1 MFGAGGYHGQS
12 ESKLL
17 PSMSQSNDQQLATET
32 PPQTPPNNVKLNT
45 SSGQHQQQQPPLDP
59 VQSYPQHQPSN
70 LYSSYNIQSY
80 EDDKSNMVPYANDSI
95 SNLYSNPNN
104 SL

>member
-1 MFGAGGYHGQS
+1 MFSAGGYHGQS

-17 PSMSQSNDQQLATET
+17 PSMSQSADQQLATET

-45 SSGQHQQQQPPLDP
+45 SQHQQPLE
-59 VQSYPQHQPSN
+59 QAYPQHQPSN
-70 LYSSYNIQSY
+70 VYPGYNLPSY
-80 EDDKSNMVPYANDSI
+80 EEDKSNMVPYSNDTL
-95 SNLYSNPNN
+95 SNLYSNPN